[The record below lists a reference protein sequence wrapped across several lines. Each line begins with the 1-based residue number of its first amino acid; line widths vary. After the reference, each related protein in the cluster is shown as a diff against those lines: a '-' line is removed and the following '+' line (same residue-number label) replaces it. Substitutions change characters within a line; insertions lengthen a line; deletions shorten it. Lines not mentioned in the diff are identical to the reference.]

1 VGERALVYR
10 GPAACKGCSE
20 AVGTLLESSR
30 WGFEVEYVGPK
41 ERLKISDATLRSA
54 ELYVQPG
61 GGKSLTRAYQQMKN
75 SAAVIR
81 NYTRSGGHYLGI
93 CMGGYLA
100 GTWHGFGLLPDD
112 TDQFITSPGA
122 SVTTAMD
129 TIVEVDWSGHHRY
142 MFFQDGPIFRLRSPT
157 SEVIVLARY
166 ASNGEVAAL
175 VAPFGRGR
183 VGVCGPH
190 PEAPEEWYRAHK
202 LVNPHGI
209 SPHLGHDLI
218 NALMQ

>member
-1 VGERALVYR
+1 VSARALVYR

-20 AVGTLLESSR
+20 AAGVLLESSTQ
-30 WGFEVEYVGPK
+30 GFKVEYVGPG

-54 ELYVQPG
+54 DLYVQPG
-61 GGKSLTRAYQQMKN
+61 GGKSLTRAYKQMKD

-81 NYTRSGGHYLGI
+81 NYTRSGGRYLGI

-100 GTWHGFGLLPDD
+100 GTWRGFSLLSGD

-122 SVTTAMD
+122 SVTTTAD
-129 TIVEVDWSGHHRY
+129 TVVEVDWRGHRRY
-142 MFFQDGPIFRLRSPT
+142 MFFQDGPIFQLRSYT
-157 SEVIVLARY
+157 SETIVLARY

-183 VGVCGPH
+183 IGVCGPH
-190 PEAPEEWYRAHK
+190 PEAPKEWYRAHN
-202 LVNPHGI
+202 LMNPHGI
-209 SPHLGHDLI
+209 SPDLGHDLI